1 MKRLIISF
9 INLYQKIPFASHRQ
23 CRFTPTCSNYAKEA
37 INKHGTIKGGFLT
50 FKRIL
55 KCNPFGPSGYDP
67 VPIKKEKAMKKTKKI
82 ILLLIL
88 LIPFAILTTGC
99 TNDTMDNIEII
110 VTNYPNEY
118 VVKKL
123 YGDHATI
130 SSIYPDGVLI
140 DDYKIS
146 SKQKHDWAKKDLFI
160 YNGLLEK
167 ERNLAVDLLAINSD
181 LKIIDT
187 AYVLETDY
195 SPEELWLNP
204 SSLLMMSQNVRIG
217 LEEYITSTYLKKEI
231 DTAFDK
237 LKIELSE
244 LDAEY
249 RLAVESTNN
258 NIVVV
263 ADSALKYLEKFG
275 LEVYCI
281 DSDATQKTLSDVENL
296 IKNGKIS
303 YLLMFK
309 GQKLNDNA
317 LKIEKK
323 YSNIKKLELHKLDNI
338 SDNERSENYNY
349 ITIMNN
355 NLEAIKKEMYQ

>member
-1 MKRLIISF
+1 MKKNKRLILF
-9 INLYQKIPFASHRQ
+9 II
-23 CRFTPTCSNYAKEA
+23 
-37 INKHGTIKGGFLT
+37 FLM
-50 FKRIL
+50 
-55 KCNPFGPSGYDP
+55 
-67 VPIKKEKAMKKTKKI
+67 PII
-82 ILLLIL
+82 
-88 LIPFAILTTGC
+88 FLTTGC

-118 VVKKL
+118 IVKKL

-130 SSIYPDGVLI
+130 SSIYPDGVII

-146 SKQKHDWAKKDLFI
+146 NKQKQDWAKKDLFI

-204 SSLLMMSQNVRIG
+204 SSLLMMSQNVRLG
-217 LEEYITSTYLKKEI
+217 LVEYITSTYLKKEVNQ
-231 DTAFDK
+231 AYDK

-244 LDAEY
+244 IDAEY

-275 LEVYCI
+275 LKVFCI

-296 IKNGKIS
+296 IKSEKIS
-303 YLLMFK
+303 YILMFK

-317 LKIEKK
+317 NKLIAK
-323 YSNIKKLELHKLDNI
+323 YPNVKTLDLHKLDNI
-338 SDNERSENYNY
+338 TDNERSENFNY
-349 ITIMNN
+349 TSIMND
-355 NLEAIKKEMYQ
+355 NLEIIKKEMYQ